1 MLRRSFLSYFGGAAA
16 SLGIIERPQSPSAAA
31 PPTQPFQAARHA
43 EDDWLGSRPG
53 VHRVI
58 FDTWTASKFAEGLLF
73 AGNYARTNV
82 DAYKLTDKDFALVVC
97 TRHNTAPFAFN
108 DAMWA
113 KYGKPF
119 CKRMEWVDPKT
130 NEVPATNVYGRQ
142 LANLAKAG
150 MQFAICSLTTRA
162 YTRIIADAT
171 GAKADD
177 IYNELAANTVAVA
190 HFVPAGVVTVTR
202 AQERGY
208 AVIAVG

>member
-1 MLRRSFLSYFGGAAA
+1 MLRRSFLSHL
-16 SLGIIERPQSPSAAA
+16 SSAAA
-31 PPTQPFQAARHA
+31 YFGLVGQPPASASSPPAAPFAAARHA
-43 EDDWLGSRPG
+43 EDDWLEKMPG
-53 VHRVI
+53 VHRVL
-58 FDTWTASKFAEGLLF
+58 FDTWTASKFQEGVLF

-82 DAYKLTDKDFALVVC
+82 DAYKLTDKDFAVVIC

-113 KYGKPF
+113 KYGRHF
-119 CKRMEWVDPKT
+119 CRRMDWVDPKT
-130 NEVPATNVYGRQ
+130 KEVPATNIYGRQ
-142 LANLAKAG
+142 LGNLAKAG

-177 IYNELAANTVAVA
+177 VFEELKANTVAA
-190 HFVPAGVVTVTR
+190 SHFVPAGVITVTR

-208 AVIAVG
+208 AVVAVG